1 MKKDF
6 TYWFRWVAVLPG
18 ALIFGFLATFPLHWL
33 LYFTLARGET
43 ISGVNI
49 RPIESMLTPFIFAI
63 VFILVGVEIAPKY
76 KFKTVIILTILYVS
90 FVIGI
95 IIFMSGYLKTNG
107 ILGLL
112 GSFLGLYITWK
123 KYRLALPI
131 TPSNDEAVKNE

>member
-6 TYWFRWVAVLPG
+6 IYWLRWIAVLPG

-33 LYFTLARGET
+33 LYFTLAKGET

-49 RPIESMLTPFIFAI
+49 RLIESMLTPFVFAI

-76 KFKTVIILTILYVS
+76 KFKTSITLTILYVS
-90 FVIGI
+90 FVIGV
-95 IIFMSGYLKTNG
+95 IIFMSGYLETRG

-112 GSFLGLYITWK
+112 GSFLGLYITWRK
-123 KYRLALPI
+123 SKLTPPI
-131 TPSNDEAVKNE
+131 TPSNNEVVKK